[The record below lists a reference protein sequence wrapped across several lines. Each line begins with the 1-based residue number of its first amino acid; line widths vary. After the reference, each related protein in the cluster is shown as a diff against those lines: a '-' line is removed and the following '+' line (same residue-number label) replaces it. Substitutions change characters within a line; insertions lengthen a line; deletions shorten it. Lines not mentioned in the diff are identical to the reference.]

1 PPPELRP
8 RRPLL
13 SRREPG
19 AARGPCCPRRD
30 TGALAQVGNRSR
42 GRRDGTHVDGAWL
55 EEAACPDLKTEES
68 RMPIFHYV
76 VLTDAKP
83 GRLDEFEEWY
93 DGQHLKDAVAVPE
106 IRSAKR
112 YRLINKITDQ
122 VEPAPWCSLAIYEI
136 DADDPVEVT
145 RKLSAMANTAA
156 MPLSDSLV

>member
-1 PPPELRP
+1 
-8 RRPLL
+8 
-13 SRREPG
+13 
-19 AARGPCCPRRD
+19 
-30 TGALAQVGNRSR
+30 
-42 GRRDGTHVDGAWL
+42 
-55 EEAACPDLKTEES
+55 
-68 RMPIFHYV
+68 MPIFHYV

-112 YRLINKITDQ
+112 YRAKRDRLINKISDQ

-156 MPLSDSLV
+156 MPLSDALVWDTRLKIMGQLVGEVGAPEGRNPLHHVPGPARP